1 MTNGDWFGIFLATKR
16 VFNTIN
22 NRNYCRICVT
32 AFCDETYR
40 GVRQVTCFCIRDRGM
55 SLYKRWR
62 RMRIVWLQFPRIT
75 PHPAVASRLLVL
87 RRLRKACH
95 VLWYLEPAKTLQ
107 QDIGGNEF
115 RKNVIHYSA
124 VQFPW
129 PFNFGIGLHIFSLQ
143 MFLLLLLQMLD
154 LAHENNL

>member
-1 MTNGDWFGIFLATKR
+1 MKWPMVIDLGFSLLQNEYLTQLIIE
-16 VFNTIN
+16 TI
-22 NRNYCRICVT
+22 V
-32 AFCDETYR
+32 DGTYR

-55 SLYKRWR
+55 SLYKRFR
-62 RMRIVWLQFPRIT
+62 RMRIVWLQFPHIT

-124 VQFPW
+124 VLPW
-129 PFNFGIGLHIFSLQ
+129 PFKFGIGLHIFSLQ
-143 MFLLLLLQMLD
+143 MFLLLLLQMVD
-154 LAHENNL
+154 LAHENNF